1 MEKLLQH
8 LNSGFKRI
16 IIWNKYQSRVSRQAQ
31 NQYLG
36 YLIDPSFQGINR
48 FFMLSFANDTN
59 QASHKTYLLP
69 TVERKGNNVDTEGKI
84 F

>member
-31 NQYLG
+31 NQYLD

-48 FFMLSFANDTN
+48 FFMLSFANDAN
-59 QASHKTYLLP
+59 QASHKIYLLP
-69 TVERKGNNVDTEGKI
+69 TVERKGNNVNTEGKK